1 MMQNTTI
8 QIQAHIP
15 FKVRLQL
22 SQLDVHL
29 DQSWHST
36 LVKIFKNHDSAVQR
50 LIYEQILKPK
60 GIEYDAKQQC
70 FINTQPRVSLQGLIP
85 TLNSPQTRHL
95 AQNLVQSLDVIAK
108 ETDLNKLSEYLES
121 IIEQIELID
130 TEDKPIINLEK
141 KQIKTH
147 FLYDIALIV
156 ANNKYQTPENSRH
169 LTEKHFKSFIHD
181 VYIKKQISGYS
192 FYPLRPQA
200 LKLEDSPIMAY
211 VLEQQKTR
219 LFEIYEGT
227 EYYYLITPAS
237 RDEDPYS
244 LRRFLFEEPSRFRE
258 FFYLNGMVI
267 HKEWIQQKLA
277 MNTPQGELVRRAV
290 ECFVSINKSISP
302 EMVHFI
308 ESLDLMFQQKILPL
322 LEQNLDQKM
331 KYSLSVNDRLLQ
343 LEQAISVYL
352 LQEVHRAMDKIAT
365 SNDDFEY
372 LFIHC
377 IMLFSN
383 LIFAYEVFQSQP
395 ALLFNQQAK
404 SFKYRLIAWI
414 KIVQK
419 RQAEIFVRMPDEQE
433 QLTCHKNAMSIID
446 NIKGILDTAKKD
458 IRQIERQIKEKENDL
473 KEQASG
479 GFLKRLFNKKEDIE
493 HQIVQYHDE
502 LFDIK
507 RKSFLDIIKQAKQ
520 HTKNI
525 IYLEY
530 ENIIGISDTVRHY
543 AVNMGIYGFSRL
555 PILVQLPEDKE
566 LFDIHQTYNSL
577 LHEFNIRN
585 QDWTIQKYE
594 EKLKN
599 QT

>member
-1 MMQNTTI
+1 MQHTEI
-8 QIQAHIP
+8 QIQPHIP
-15 FKVRLQL
+15 FLVRLQL
-22 SQLDVHL
+22 AQLDVHL

-36 LVKIFKNHDSAVQR
+36 LVKIFKEHDSTIQN
-50 LIYEQILKPK
+50 LIYEQILKPQ
-60 GIEYDAKQQC
+60 GIHYDAKQQQ
-70 FINTQPRVSLQGLIP
+70 FINTQPRISLRGLIP
-85 TLNSPQTRHL
+85 TLSSPQTRHL
-95 AQNLVQSLDVIAK
+95 AQNLLQSLDIIAK

-121 IIEQIELID
+121 IVEQIEGID
-130 TEDKPIINLEK
+130 TEDKPLINLEK
-141 KQIKTH
+141 KQITKH
-147 FLYDIALIV
+147 FLYDISLIV
-156 ANNKYQTPENSRH
+156 SNNTYQTPENSRG
-169 LTEKHFKSFIHD
+169 LSERHFKSFIHD

-200 LKLEDSPIMAY
+200 LKLTHSPIMDY
-211 VLEQQKTR
+211 IIEQQRTR

-227 EYYYLITPAS
+227 EYYYLITPS
-237 RDEDPYS
+237 SHNEDPYS

-267 HKEWIQQKLA
+267 PKELIQQKLA
-277 MNTPQGELVRRAV
+277 LNTPKGELIKLSI

-302 EMVHFI
+302 EMISFI
-308 ESLDLMFQQKILPL
+308 EYLDETFQHKILPL
-322 LEQNLDQKM
+322 LEQRLDQKT
-331 KYSLSVNDRLLQ
+331 KYTISVNDRLFQ
-343 LEQAISVYL
+343 IEQAISVYL
-352 LQEVHRAMDKIAT
+352 LQEIHRAMNKIAT

-372 LFIHC
+372 LFIHS

-419 RQAEIFVRMPDEQE
+419 RQNEIFVPMNDEQE
-433 QLTCHKNAMSIID
+433 QLTCHKNAMMIIE
-446 NIKGILDTAKKD
+446 NIKEILDSAKKNT
-458 IRQIERQIKEKENDL
+458 RAIEKQIKSKEQEL
-473 KEQASG
+473 KEQQSG
-479 GFLKRLFNKKEDIE
+479 GLLKRLFNKKEQIE
-493 HQIVQYHDE
+493 AQISEYHDE
-502 LFDIK
+502 LFEIK

-566 LFDIHQTYNSL
+566 QFDMNQTYHSL
-577 LHEFNIRN
+577 ITEFNILS
-585 QDWTIQKYE
+585 QDWTIQQYE
-594 EKLKN
+594 EKLKAAEL
-599 QT
+599 